1 MTITGM
7 SFIVAQS
14 NYRPFDTHSL
24 DVVIPPQDANYVNAM
39 MIEWDIVM
47 AVQPADQDAL
57 PSSTH
62 VAILPYN
69 SLQGESKTVQGDTSS
84 RSQTLDSGPM

>member
-1 MTITGM
+1 MDLAN
-7 SFIVAQS
+7 FRA
-14 NYRPFDTHSL
+14 FDSHSL
-24 DVVIPPQDANYVNAM
+24 EVVIPPQDANHVNAIM
-39 MIEWDIVM
+39 STRDIVI

-57 PSSTH
+57 PSSTQ

-69 SLQGESKTVQGDTSS
+69 SLPGESKTVQGDISS